1 MSLRTRRLG
10 ALAFGAA
17 LFAATALPAL
27 ADEAAR
33 PAQAPEAAGQR
44 AVAVITV
51 VRARD
56 LITPAERQAY
66 RTAIRAA
73 KTPEERQRIR
83 EAAMERL
90 GQRAAEHGVVMVIDA
105 PMMRHGQ
112 RWAER
117 EARPM
122 VRPAPGR

>member
-1 MSLRTRRLG
+1 MSLQTRRLG

-17 LFAATALPAL
+17 LFAAAALPAL

-33 PAQAPEAAGQR
+33 PAQAPEAANQR
-44 AVAVITV
+44 AVAVVTI

-66 RTAIRAA
+66 RAAIHAA
-73 KTPEERQRIR
+73 KTPEERQRIH
-83 EAAMERL
+83 AAAVERL

-122 VRPAPGR
+122 PRPAPGR